1 MAKIKKTIFIIL
13 AVLAAVG
20 LLSALQ
26 ILIHRFNNPID
37 QPGPDIS
44 GNACLI
50 WGAEENESAII
61 PAKASLT
68 RKHYVFGNNDD
79 GICLNKLQI
88 ADRKFLDGDTWIYW
102 NMMQNEQG
110 AAIDISGDEDFN
122 FFYSSA
128 DMDIL
133 IFGVCDASRMI
144 DGDSNLNLSGKKAV
158 LVMPADNRKTAHN
171 ALYKARSAEKSGEFL
186 KEWLAENQL
195 EDLFSFP

>member
-1 MAKIKKTIFIIL
+1 MIKIKKLIFIVL
-13 AVLAAVG
+13 AVLAAVL
-20 LLSALQ
+20 LLSVLQ
-26 ILIHRFNNPID
+26 IVIHRINNPTD
-37 QPGPDIS
+37 QPGPDIT

-50 WGAEENESAII
+50 WGKGENESAII
-61 PAKASLT
+61 PVQASLT
-68 RKHYVFGNNDD
+68 RKHYTFGNNED
-79 GICLNKLQI
+79 GICLNSLRVS
-88 ADRKFLDGDTWIYW
+88 DREFSDAGVWIYW
-102 NMMQNEQG
+102 AVMQDEQG
-110 AAIDISGDEDFN
+110 AAMDILGDEDFN